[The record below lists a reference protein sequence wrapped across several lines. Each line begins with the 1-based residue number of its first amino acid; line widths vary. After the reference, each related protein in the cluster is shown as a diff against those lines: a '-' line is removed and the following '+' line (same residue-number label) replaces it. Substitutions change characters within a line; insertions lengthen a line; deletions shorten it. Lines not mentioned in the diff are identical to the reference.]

1 MPFADPATVDA
12 LNAEV
17 VALIER
23 EGYTGQEAIEAVLF
37 RHRMRLDDDAGG
49 DVERWRMQNGRCV
62 IVRWATPF
70 GHVRTVTSRRDW
82 ERIAAGF
89 DTEER
94 WPDVERAAL
103 TDVDH
108 ALHCNAD

>member
-1 MPFADPATVDA
+1 
-12 LNAEV
+12 
-17 VALIER
+17 
-23 EGYTGQEAIEAVLF
+23 
-37 RHRMRLDDDAGG
+37 
-49 DVERWRMQNGRCV
+49 
-62 IVRWATPF
+62 
-70 GHVRTVTSRRDW
+70 VTSRRDW